1 MADIRCLTLTAADA
15 HFFDYAKACITSV
28 RDKPQAKDVT
38 IAFLDLGCTE
48 GQIGWIRNH
57 VDLIKEPDWEYQFP
71 LRDKAPSYLRGLLA
85 RPFLQKYFPDFDVY
99 FWLDADAWLQDW
111 SAAELFLQGAVRRR
125 GMAIVPEID
134 RGSLFQFGR
143 LNSFWKL
150 AFSWYSASYG
160 DEVAKRLCSYPLL
173 NAGVFALH
181 REAPHWKAWEES
193 LGEALQQTVSVI
205 TDQVAL
211 NHVVYDRGLFGATE
225 LLPAWCNWTC
235 HIGLPRWDRQQ
246 QSLVEPYLPHTRIG
260 ILHLT
265 NPFPNLRHTP
275 SESESLR
282 ATLLPQAG
290 NDDPKVSVQ
299 RLLTLEGQEADVSL
313 TYPPHEIVSD
323 ETDNNG
329 CSVTASEEGYVTSGP
344 TTMEWDYVSPN
355 LKSVSADRFFPHLRV
370 GDQTECN
377 WAYLRRNVPHTW
389 YVDGRRSSIG
399 FVSRDEAHLLYN
411 NALSFRGQQALEIG
425 CWMGWS
431 ACHLALAGVELD
443 IIDPVLANQEI
454 QKSVVASLQAALDS
468 TGQKK
473 RITLHPAQS
482 PQHVDQLG
490 RQGCRWSLIF
500 IDGDHESPGPLRDA
514 QACEKYAK
522 DDALILFHDLAA
534 PAVAQG
540 LDYYRKRGWNTMVY
554 QTKQIMGVAW
564 RGNVKPVE
572 HEPDPKVTWSLPD
585 HLSGYHVSG
594 MTTQ

>member
-1 MADIRCLTLTAADA
+1 MADIRCLALTAADA
-15 HFFDYAKACITSV
+15 HFFDFAKACITSI
-28 RDKPQAKDVT
+28 RDKPEAKEVT
-38 IAFLDLGCTE
+38 IGFFDLGCNDA
-48 GQIGWIRNH
+48 QIDWMRNH
-57 VDLIKEPDWEYQFP
+57 VDLIQEPDWDYQFP

-99 FWLDADAWLQDW
+99 FWMDADAWLQDW

-143 LNSFWKL
+143 LNSFFKST
-150 AFSWYSASYG
+150 FNWYSASYG
-160 DEVAKRLCSYPLL
+160 EEVAKRLCSYPLL

-181 REAPHWKAWEES
+181 REAPHWKAWEKS
-193 LGEALQQTVSVI
+193 LGEALQRTVSLI
-205 TDQVAL
+205 TDQMAI
-211 NHVVYDRGLFGATE
+211 NHVIYDRGLFGTTE

-235 HIGLPRWDRQQ
+235 HIGLPRWDCQQ
-246 QSLVEPYLPHTRIG
+246 QSLVEPYLPHSRIG

-265 NPFPNLRHTP
+265 KPFPNLRHTP
-275 SESESLR
+275 SESGSLR

-290 NDDPKVSVQ
+290 NDDQKVSVQ
-299 RLLTLEGQEADVSL
+299 RLLTLKGQETDVML
-313 TYPPHEIVSD
+313 RYPPHEVASD
-323 ETDNNG
+323 EVHDNG
-329 CSVTASEEGYVTSGP
+329 CSVKATEEGCPAPSPAP
-344 TTMEWDYVSPN
+344 TTWDYVSPN
-355 LKSVSADRFFPHLRV
+355 LKCVSANRFFPHLHV
-370 GDQTECN
+370 GDQSECN

-389 YVDGRRSSIG
+389 YVDGRTSSVG

-411 NALSFRGQQALEIG
+411 NALSFRGKQALEIG

-468 TGQKK
+468 TGQKR
-473 RITLHPAQS
+473 RIRLHPTQS
-482 PQHVDQLG
+482 PQQVDQLG
-490 RQGCRWSLIF
+490 HQGMRWSLFF

-514 QACEKYAK
+514 QACEKYAE
-522 DDALILFHDLAA
+522 DDAMTLFHDLAA

-540 LDYYRKRGWNTMVY
+540 LDYYRQRGWNTMVY

-572 HEPDPKVTWSLPD
+572 HEPDPQVNWSLPD
-585 HLSGYHVSG
+585 HLSGYHISRIAP
-594 MTTQ
+594 

>member
-48 GQIGWIRNH
+48 GQIGWMRNH
-57 VDLIKEPDWEYQFP
+57 VDLIQEPDWEYQFP
-71 LRDKAPSYLRGLLA
+71 LRDTAPSYLRGLLA

-143 LNSFWKL
+143 LNSFWKW
-150 AFSWYSASYG
+150 AFRWYSASYG

-355 LKSVSADRFFPHLRV
+355 LKRVSADRFFPHLRV

-540 LDYYRKRGWNTMVY
+540 LDHYRKRGWNTMVY

-564 RGNVKPVE
+564 RGNVKPVK